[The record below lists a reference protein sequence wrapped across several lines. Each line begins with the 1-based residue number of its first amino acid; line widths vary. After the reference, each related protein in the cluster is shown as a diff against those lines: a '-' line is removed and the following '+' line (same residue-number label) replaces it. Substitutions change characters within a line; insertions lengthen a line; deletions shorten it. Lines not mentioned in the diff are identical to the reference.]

1 LFPGGRVATFRRE
14 QQRFAAMNSVL
25 WLISAVVHYLTIA
38 LFVYIVI
45 DLLVKFGVLNAY
57 NQVVQVVMNFLSRVF
72 EPMLR
77 PIRSILP
84 DLGGIDISPVILV
97 LLLQFAVR
105 LLNEVAR
112 GL

>member
-1 LFPGGRVATFRRE
+1 MTAILG
-14 QQRFAAMNSVL
+14 
-25 WLISAVVHYLTIA
+25 LINDVVHLLTLA

-45 DLLVKFGVLNAY
+45 DVLAKFNVINPY
-57 NQVVQVVMNFLSRVF
+57 NQVVQVVMTFLSKLF

-77 PIRSILP
+77 PIRNLLP

-105 LLNEVAR
+105 LIGDLAGSV
-112 GL
+112 